1 MHVRRTRIASFIFAF
16 LNPGD
21 AKAAM
26 VNGEILEVED
36 TFGSTEIHVRNIH
49 SADIAN
55 GWFWSGTQIRS
66 LSQVVTVSGL
76 SPATAETFVTA
87 LERARVGWW
96 SRTLTANN
104 EALRSVYDRLEQFT
118 DPSRYITH
126 SMFTNLEDEARD
138 VVDRFPSQWPDSLS
152 GNIEIRMLEAAQDF
166 LINPRDRRANAN
178 AMFVV
183 DELNRSKVLFDKIE
197 SRPLTDEQ
205 RRAVIVDE
213 DRNLVV
219 AAAGSG
225 KTSVIVA
232 KAGWVI
238 LKQYRQPSELLLL
251 AFARDAQ
258 KEMEDRVRNRLGIRV
273 GAQITVRTFHSL
285 GMAIIGEVES
295 KRPALS
301 RVAEDE
307 KALLALLKGIIT
319 DLVTNLEF
327 SKIMLRWFQEF
338 FAPYRSEHDFR
349 TQGEY
354 WNYIRTNEIRSLQ
367 GEKVKSFEECIIA
380 NFLYLN
386 GVTYNYE
393 SSYEHE
399 TATPEKRQYHPD
411 FYLPDAGIYIEHFA
425 LSKSGNTPPFI
436 NRMAYL
442 KSMEWKRELHA
453 KHGTVLIE
461 TFSHENDDGKLTQ
474 HLAAKLADHGV
485 TLSPIPADKT
495 FAILEEQGRIDPF
508 TRLVATFLEHYKGA
522 QLSTE
527 EIARRAAK
535 APNCLRAE
543 AFVTVF
549 NPIFER
555 YEAFLDSQQ
564 QVDFNSMIS
573 KATEHVE
580 KGRYRSPFSYIL
592 VDEFQDISPGRE
604 RLLKALLDASDTAQ
618 LFAVG
623 DDWQA
628 IYRFTGSDIA
638 IMREFKERFGE
649 SERINLETTFRCSNR
664 IADIATEF
672 VLKNPSQIRKNV
684 TTVHQANKPCVHI
697 GLPADDCPDLLRE
710 SLNKIAA
717 DVGEWGEQSTVLL
730 LGRYWRS
737 QPKNISELKRE
748 YRILKLTYMT
758 VHRSKGLEA
767 DYVVVLDLCSGNYG
781 FPSEFSDDPILDL
794 VLAAPE
800 EHPNAEERRLFY
812 VAITR
817 ARRGVYLLA
826 DSGPPSSFVTELIRD
841 GYDVTVFGRPLDKDV
856 ACPKCEDGRLEQREN
871 SQDGGTFYGC
881 LNWPYC
887 DYTQSAC
894 PICRNGLLAKAGE
907 KYRCRDCGHS
917 VQVCPNCDGWLLT
930 KSGKYGTF
938 FGCSNYPICDY
949 SRNTNRT

>member
-16 LNPGD
+16 LHPGD
-21 AKAAM
+21 AKAAT
-26 VNGEILEVED
+26 VNGDILEVED

-66 LSQVVTVSGL
+66 LSQVMTVSGL

-327 SKIMLRWFQEF
+327 SKIMLKWFQEF

-386 GVTYNYE
+386 GVTYKYE

-411 FYLPDAGIYIEHFA
+411 FYLPDAGIYIEHLA

-436 NRMAYL
+436 NRMDYL

-461 TFSHENDDGKLTQ
+461 TFSHENDDGTLTQ

-527 EIARRAAK
+527 EITRRAAK
-535 APNCLRAE
+535 APNRLRAE

-549 NPIFER
+549 KPIFER

-573 KATEHVE
+573 KATDHVE
-580 KGRYRSPFSYIL
+580 KGRYRSPFGYIL
-592 VDEFQDISPGRE
+592 VDEFQDISPGRA

-638 IMREFKERFGE
+638 IMREFQEWFGE

-684 TTVHQANKPCVHI
+684 TTVHQANKPGVHI

-781 FPSEFSDDPILDL
+781 FPSEFNDDPILDL

-812 VAITR
+812 VAMTR
-817 ARRGVYLLA
+817 ARRGVYLLG

-894 PICRNGLLAKAGE
+894 PICRYGLLAKAGE

-930 KSGKYGTF
+930 KSGKYGMF